1 MLACG
6 SIPVV
11 ILPNHD
17 DRDYPL
23 RIPSTFSRNS
33 KLNEADQWRGP
44 RTAVPS
50 YRIAKMAD
58 CAAHEALIYQM
69 PAFRQPI

>member
-6 SIPVV
+6 SILVV

-23 RIPSTFSRNS
+23 RIPSRSSRNS
-33 KLNEADQWRGP
+33 KLNEADQWRRP
-44 RTAVPS
+44 KTAVPS
-50 YRIAKMAD
+50 YRIAKLAD
-58 CAAHEALIYQM
+58 
-69 PAFRQPI
+69 